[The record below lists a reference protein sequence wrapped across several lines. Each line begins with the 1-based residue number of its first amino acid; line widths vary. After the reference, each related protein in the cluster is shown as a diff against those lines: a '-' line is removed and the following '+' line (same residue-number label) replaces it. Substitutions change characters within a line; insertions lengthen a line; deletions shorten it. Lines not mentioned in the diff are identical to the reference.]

1 MCRSFDLMSWL
12 FILLS
17 LVSMG
22 LVTVFISS
30 ISSLYGVNT
39 PDSVNLMLR
48 PLQML
53 LGEQLENDNWFTK
66 VRA

>member
-1 MCRSFDLMSWL
+1 MSWL

>member
-1 MCRSFDLMSWL
+1 MSWL

-17 LVSMG
+17 LVSVG

-30 ISSLYGVNT
+30 IGSLYGLNT
-39 PDSVNLMLR
+39 PDSVKLLLR

-53 LGEQLENDNWFTK
+53 LGEQMETDNWFTK
-66 VRA
+66 VRN

>member
-1 MCRSFDLMSWL
+1 MSWL

-66 VRA
+66 VRT

>member
-1 MCRSFDLMSWL
+1 MSWL

-30 ISSLYGVNT
+30 ISSLYGVKT

-66 VRA
+66 VRV